1 MIKTGLP
8 YSTENMSEI
17 YSNGAE
23 VDMSN
28 IDFPTNQDKYRTTFI
43 YLRNTN
49 FNNIL
54 LDFSKCSYEEK
65 AKFLLEY
72 IKSDITVEL
81 LPLIYTWQ
89 CLLTYKSCK
98 PYFNDEEAERF
109 IKENQNT
116 LQELKEFYL
125 SLPLYLFT
133 RLKLV
138 DMDMDNLTRKD
149 FNYGRNSYFLIR
161 NEFIDYLSAQNP
173 DFNSPILY
181 TQHFTP
187 DNEVLFDYMK
197 ELDIYNL
204 IQTMTETD
212 PEEFKKLL
220 TEINN
225 FEYIKE

>member
-89 CLLTYKSCK
+89 CLLTYKSCN
-98 PYFNDEEAERF
+98 PYFSDEEAERF

-138 DMDMDNLTRKD
+138 DMDMDNLTKKD

-173 DFNSPILY
+173 DFNNPILY
-181 TQHFTP
+181 PQHFTP

-225 FEYIKE
+225 FEYIQE

>member
-89 CLLTYKSCK
+89 CLLTYKSCN
-98 PYFNDEEAERF
+98 PYFSDEEAERF

-138 DMDMDNLTRKD
+138 DMNMDNLTKKD

-181 TQHFTP
+181 PQHFTP

-212 PEEFKKLL
+212 TKEFKKLL

-225 FEYIKE
+225 FEYIQE